1 MIVWYNC
8 TRGGIMKLTV
18 SKSKNSVHFYASKS
32 VIINGKSTTKTVK
45 KIGTLEEVKEKCG
58 DMDPYEWARQY
69 VKNLTDKEK
78 ENQAGASIW
87 FSGKRKIEKGQRR
100 SVNIGYLFLQDIYY
114 DLKLDKICEAIA
126 KKYKFTF
133 DLNEILSRL
142 VYSRIIYPGS
152 KKSTWETAGKFLEK
166 SSFKLQHMYR
176 ALSILAKENDYLQS
190 KIYDNSKK
198 IFTRQDRI
206 LYYDCTNYYFE
217 IEREDKFRKYGYSK
231 EHKPNPIIQMGLFM
245 DSNGVPLAFSVF
257 PGNEN
262 EQPSMIPLEKKLL
275 NDFEIDK
282 MVVCTDAGL
291 GSTENRKFNDRLCRS
306 FITVQSV
313 KKLKEFLQDFAL
325 SSNDWHLPDDENIY
339 NLDEIE
345 SLDEESFKTYY
356 DKVFFKE
363 RWINEDNLE
372 QRLIVTFSFKYRD
385 YLRNIRS
392 AQVERAQKLI
402 DSGKKATSAKPND
415 PKRFIDEKHCTNEGE
430 LAEKSKLSLNTKRI
444 SEEEI
449 FDGFYAVCTNL
460 SDPTSTIININKKR
474 WEIEECFRIMK
485 HECKARPVYLS
496 REDRITAHFITCF
509 IALIIYRIL
518 EKKLDSKFTCDSII
532 DSLRDMNMFV
542 VPGDGYIPTYTRS
555 DLTDAL
561 HKAFGFHTD
570 YEIISQRNM
579 GKILTKTKT

>member
-1 MIVWYNC
+1 
-8 TRGGIMKLTV
+8 MKLTI

-32 VIINGKSTTKTVK
+32 VIVNGKSTTKTVE

-78 ENQAGASIW
+78 ENQEGASIW

-100 SVNIGYLFLQDIYY
+100 SANIGYLFLQDIYY
-114 DLKLDKICEAIA
+114 DLKLDKICEAIT

-152 KKSTWETAGKFLEK
+152 KKSTWETSGKFLEK
-166 SSFKLQHMYR
+166 SSFEMQHMYR
-176 ALSILAKENDYLQS
+176 ALSILAKENDFIQS

-217 IEREDKFRKYGYSK
+217 IEREDQFRKYGYSK
-231 EHKPNPIIQMGLFM
+231 EHKPNPIVQMGLFM

-257 PGNEN
+257 PGNES

-291 GSTENRKFNDRLCRS
+291 GSAENRKFNDRLCRS
-306 FITVQSV
+306 FITVQSI
-313 KKLKEFLQDFAL
+313 KKLKRFLQDFAL
-325 SSNDWHLPDDENIY
+325 SSNDWHLPEDENIY

-345 SLDEESFKTYY
+345 SLDDEAFKSYY
-356 DKVFFKE
+356 DKVFYKE

-385 YLRNIRS
+385 YLRNIRA
-392 AQVERAQKLI
+392 AQVERAQKSI
-402 DSGKKATSAKPND
+402 DSGKKASALKPND
-415 PKRFIDEKHCTNEGE
+415 PKRFINEIHCTKEGE
-430 LAEKSKLSLNTKRI
+430 LAEKSKLSLNTQRI
-444 SEEEI
+444 SDEEV

-460 SDPTSTIININKKR
+460 SDPTSTIISINKKR

-485 HECKARPVYLS
+485 HECKARPVFLS

-542 VPGDGYIPTYTRS
+542 LPGDGFIPTYTRS

-561 HKAFGFHTD
+561 HNAFGFHTD

-579 GKILTKTKT
+579 GKILTKTKK